1 MSYIK
6 LFKSELPSDIY
17 KQYAEMPNAIVEEDC
32 IVFYT
37 CSQYEILRDDRL
49 AAEIKQDLEYNFD
62 IDPDVAADLAST
74 EGSSI
79 VDAMWNAYDIELQY
93 IASNL

>member
-17 KQYAEMPNAIVEEDC
+17 EQYIEMPNAYVEEDC

-37 CSQYEILRDDRL
+37 CSQYEIIHDDRL
-49 AAEIKQDLEYNFD
+49 AIEIKQDLENNFD
-62 IDPDVAADLAST
+62 IDPDIAADLAVT

-79 VDAMWNAYDIELQY
+79 ADAMWDAYNSELQY